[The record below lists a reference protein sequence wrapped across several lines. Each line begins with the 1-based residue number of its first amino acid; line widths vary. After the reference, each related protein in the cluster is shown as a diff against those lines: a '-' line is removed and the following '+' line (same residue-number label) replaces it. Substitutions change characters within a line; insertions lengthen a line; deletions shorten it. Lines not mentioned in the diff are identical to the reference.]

1 MRKGDVQTLRR
12 LNRRA
17 ILNQLRRGPLSRADL
32 ARATGLAKSAV
43 SRLVEELLQEGL
55 LEEGPAAPSPLGRPP
70 TLLRLKPRARM
81 ALGAEVGVEGTVL
94 VALDWQGQVAWSKEW
109 AHAPEEDLH
118 ARIQR
123 LLLEVRPHL
132 QDALGLGITL
142 PGVVAGR
149 RLLLAPNLA
158 RREVDLSPH
167 LAALPLPV
175 ALENDAKASAL
186 SEVFLH
192 GEQNLAYVVL
202 STGLGVGVVAE
213 GRLLRGATGAFGEVG
228 HWLGEG
234 VSPCRCGRRG
244 CLEVALGLETLVKR
258 YRALG
263 GTAST
268 LEGLLAGARAGE
280 EAALLALRQLGEA
293 LGRFLANLAVA
304 YDPARVVVGGRV
316 AELFPFLEASLRASL
331 QAHAFLEAHR
341 RLPVAPSVYGHLAP
355 AVGGASLFLARFF
368 ELGGL
373 WAEGPRRNG
382 GEGYAEVAFGDR
394 YGLGA

>member
-1 MRKGDVQTLRR
+1 MGGMRLGFTPFNAELDYE
-12 LNRRA
+12 A
-17 ILNQLRRGPLSRADL
+17 AFPLAAELGLDL
-32 ARATGLAKSAV
+32 EVAYDLHEAFPLPGARELRATGEALGV
-43 SRLVEELLQEGL
+43 GFTLHLPFVELNPASLIPSVRKLSQE
-55 LEEGPAAPSPLGRPP
+55 R
-70 TLLRLKPRARM
+70 LLRALEFGE
-81 ALGAEVGVEGTVL
+81 ALGAKVGVLHTGLIPVRHP
-94 VALDWQGQVAWSKEW
+94 VAERLAWE
-109 AHAPEEDLH
+109 ALEETL
-118 ARIQR
+118 A
-123 LLLEVRPHL
+123 LLRDP
-132 QDALGLGITL
+132 
-142 PGVVAGR
+142 
-149 RLLLAPNLA
+149 
-158 RREVDLSPH
+158 
-167 LAALPLPV
+167 PLPV

>member
-1 MRKGDVQTLRR
+1 
-12 LNRRA
+12 
-17 ILNQLRRGPLSRADL
+17 
-32 ARATGLAKSAV
+32 
-43 SRLVEELLQEGL
+43 
-55 LEEGPAAPSPLGRPP
+55 
-70 TLLRLKPRARM
+70 
-81 ALGAEVGVEGTVL
+81 
-94 VALDWQGQVAWSKEW
+94 
-109 AHAPEEDLH
+109 
-118 ARIQR
+118 
-123 LLLEVRPHL
+123 
-132 QDALGLGITL
+132 
-142 PGVVAGR
+142 
-149 RLLLAPNLA
+149 
-158 RREVDLSPH
+158 
-167 LAALPLPV
+167 
-175 ALENDAKASAL
+175 
-186 SEVFLH
+186 
-192 GEQNLAYVVL
+192 
-202 STGLGVGVVAE
+202 
-213 GRLLRGATGAFGEVG
+213 
-228 HWLGEG
+228 
-234 VSPCRCGRRG
+234 
-244 CLEVALGLETLVKR
+244 VALGLETLVKR

-316 AELFPFLEASLRASL
+316 AELFPFLEAPLRASL
-331 QAHAFLEAHR
+331 EAHAFLEAHR

>member
-1 MRKGDVQTLRR
+1 M
-12 LNRRA
+12 
-17 ILNQLRRGPLSRADL
+17 
-32 ARATGLAKSAV
+32 
-43 SRLVEELLQEGL
+43 
-55 LEEGPAAPSPLGRPP
+55 
-70 TLLRLKPRARM
+70 
-81 ALGAEVGVEGTVL
+81 
-94 VALDWQGQVAWSKEW
+94 
-109 AHAPEEDLH
+109 
-118 ARIQR
+118 
-123 LLLEVRPHL
+123 
-132 QDALGLGITL
+132 
-142 PGVVAGR
+142 
-149 RLLLAPNLA
+149 
-158 RREVDLSPH
+158 
-167 LAALPLPV
+167 
-175 ALENDAKASAL
+175 
-186 SEVFLH
+186 
-192 GEQNLAYVVL
+192 
-202 STGLGVGVVAE
+202 
-213 GRLLRGATGAFGEVG
+213 
-228 HWLGEG
+228 
-234 VSPCRCGRRG
+234 
-244 CLEVALGLETLVKR
+244 ALGLETLVKR

-331 QAHAFLEAHR
+331 EAHAFLEAHR

>member
-1 MRKGDVQTLRR
+1 M
-12 LNRRA
+12 
-17 ILNQLRRGPLSRADL
+17 
-32 ARATGLAKSAV
+32 
-43 SRLVEELLQEGL
+43 
-55 LEEGPAAPSPLGRPP
+55 
-70 TLLRLKPRARM
+70 
-81 ALGAEVGVEGTVL
+81 
-94 VALDWQGQVAWSKEW
+94 
-109 AHAPEEDLH
+109 
-118 ARIQR
+118 
-123 LLLEVRPHL
+123 
-132 QDALGLGITL
+132 
-142 PGVVAGR
+142 
-149 RLLLAPNLA
+149 
-158 RREVDLSPH
+158 
-167 LAALPLPV
+167 
-175 ALENDAKASAL
+175 
-186 SEVFLH
+186 
-192 GEQNLAYVVL
+192 
-202 STGLGVGVVAE
+202 
-213 GRLLRGATGAFGEVG
+213 
-228 HWLGEG
+228 
-234 VSPCRCGRRG
+234 
-244 CLEVALGLETLVKR
+244 EVALGLETLVKR

-316 AELFPFLEASLRASL
+316 AELFPFLEAPLRASL
-331 QAHAFLEAHR
+331 EAHAFLEAHR

>member
-1 MRKGDVQTLRR
+1 M
-12 LNRRA
+12 
-17 ILNQLRRGPLSRADL
+17 
-32 ARATGLAKSAV
+32 
-43 SRLVEELLQEGL
+43 EELLQEGL

-70 TLLRLKPRARM
+70 TLLRLRPRARM

-149 RLLLAPNLA
+149 RLLLAPNLGW
-158 RREVDLSPH
+158 REVDLSPH

-228 HWLGEG
+228 HWLGER
-234 VSPCRCGRRG
+234 VS
-244 CLEVALGLETLVKR
+244 
-258 YRALG
+258 
-263 GTAST
+263 
-268 LEGLLAGARAGE
+268 LAGAA
-280 EAALLALRQLGEA
+280 
-293 LGRFLANLAVA
+293 
-304 YDPARVVVGGRV
+304 
-316 AELFPFLEASLRASL
+316 
-331 QAHAFLEAHR
+331 
-341 RLPVAPSVYGHLAP
+341 
-355 AVGGASLFLARFF
+355 
-368 ELGGL
+368 
-373 WAEGPRRNG
+373 AEGAWRWPW
-382 GEGYAEVAFGDR
+382 AWKPS
-394 YGLGA
+394 

>member
-1 MRKGDVQTLRR
+1 M
-12 LNRRA
+12 
-17 ILNQLRRGPLSRADL
+17 
-32 ARATGLAKSAV
+32 
-43 SRLVEELLQEGL
+43 
-55 LEEGPAAPSPLGRPP
+55 
-70 TLLRLKPRARM
+70 
-81 ALGAEVGVEGTVL
+81 
-94 VALDWQGQVAWSKEW
+94 
-109 AHAPEEDLH
+109 
-118 ARIQR
+118 
-123 LLLEVRPHL
+123 
-132 QDALGLGITL
+132 
-142 PGVVAGR
+142 
-149 RLLLAPNLA
+149 
-158 RREVDLSPH
+158 
-167 LAALPLPV
+167 
-175 ALENDAKASAL
+175 
-186 SEVFLH
+186 
-192 GEQNLAYVVL
+192 
-202 STGLGVGVVAE
+202 
-213 GRLLRGATGAFGEVG
+213 
-228 HWLGEG
+228 
-234 VSPCRCGRRG
+234 
-244 CLEVALGLETLVKR
+244 ALGLETLVKR

-316 AELFPFLEASLRASL
+316 AELFPFLEAPLRASL
-331 QAHAFLEAHR
+331 EAHAFLEAHR